1 MPSWSFTSPAG
12 KICDEMGAAGD
23 RKGRS
28 TGKTTRFFM
37 GTFRVLNRIL
47 CAVPPAW
54 SPGAPHGP
62 SCPVRGLGLHG
73 GIFLV
78 NLLLQ

>member
-1 MPSWSFTSPAG
+1 M
-12 KICDEMGAAGD
+12 
-23 RKGRS
+23 GRS
-28 TGKTTRFFM
+28 AGKTTWCFM
-37 GTFRVLNRIL
+37 GTFRGLNCIL

-54 SPGAPHGP
+54 SPGAPRGP

-78 NLLLQ
+78 NRLLR